1 MQGDGSPAPV
11 DAAAEA
17 GPYWSL
23 MFEVSE
29 SPLKP
34 VGQAL
39 EGLGGGLWPAV
50 VREALAGAL
59 ATRMVTAGDNVV
71 SIYHRRA
78 PHLRFCGLVWRL
90 AA

>member
-50 VREALAGAL
+50 VRETLAGAL
-59 ATRMVTAGDNVV
+59 ATRMVTAGDR
-71 SIYHRRA
+71 HRVHLPPARA
-78 PHLRFCGLVWRL
+78 SLEGLRVWC
-90 AA
+90 AC